1 MIVFFSVYI
10 ISNIVDKKYNKFA
23 TMNSQ
28 IQCPVCTLFLHAG
41 MNLQDHLETHPK
53 EKVIAALVNM
63 TLLQQQANDED
74 ANNFKCSRY
83 EPLSDD
89 LEPLPQPSIVSTDG
103 VPPRKQITYYN
114 NTTEKQSQS
123 QAHQPPPQQTP
134 ARRVMI
140 VNSRM
145 SRVFQTPNS
154 VSIQTEN
161 KSSRHHI
168 IPKTTSTTTTAAVAA
183 APPSRIIHLI
193 ATNVNTTNSSLT
205 IPPPPPYDTAVPLQS
220 IQSQV
225 SSNNHSTANQTAN
238 IIRQCYEAGE
248 GLSTTHSSTRN
259 KLLPTITATIDLDAK
274 QGSNPNE
281 TAIPDLPTRL
291 STDISEKQKQSMIS
305 NGKAVSNLTID
316 CGEPYPATS
325 SSTADNT
332 PSIDDNMV
340 IDETCS
346 VIHMND
352 KYIKHE
358 THIAKSSI
366 KRNPLDRLKPGLKV
380 LSDVKLSP
388 NAALNVSSLNQQ
400 LNESVNLDH
409 MIVVGTSSS
418 RYAKKLVSSQRI
430 RSDEIIEEATDLSSK
445 TGPSHV
451 NNVSS
456 Q

>member
-1 MIVFFSVYI
+1 
-10 ISNIVDKKYNKFA
+10 
-23 TMNSQ
+23 MNSQ

-83 EPLSDD
+83 EPLTDD

-103 VPPRKQITYYN
+103 VPQRKQITYCN
-114 NTTEKQSQS
+114 NTAEKQTQS
-123 QAHQPPPQQTP
+123 QVHQPPQQQTP

-168 IPKTTSTTTTAAVAA
+168 IPKTTSSTTTTAAS

-220 IQSQV
+220 TQSQA
-225 SSNNHSTANQTAN
+225 SSSNHSTANQTAN
-238 IIRQCYEAGE
+238 IIRQCYEVGE
-248 GLSTTHSSTRN
+248 GPSTTHSSTRN
-259 KLLPTITATIDLDAK
+259 KLLPAITATADLDAK
-274 QGSNPNE
+274 QGLNSNE

-291 STDISEKQKQSMIS
+291 STDINERQKQSMIS
-305 NGKAVSNLTID
+305 NGKAVSNLIID
-316 CGEPYPATS
+316 CGESYSATS
-325 SSTADNT
+325 SSATDNT
-332 PSIDDNMV
+332 PSTDDNMV

-358 THIAKSSI
+358 AHIAKSSI
-366 KRNPLDRLKPGLKV
+366 KKNPMDRLKPGLKV

-418 RYAKKLVSSQRI
+418 RYAKKFANSQRI
-430 RSDEIIEEATDLSSK
+430 RCDEIVEEATDLSSK
-445 TGPSHV
+445 TGPPHI
-451 NNVSS
+451 NNVSN